1 MTPALVLIVLVS
13 TSEARSTTSSAVQH
27 AAQEVLGSKAQV
39 SVEAYATPPDD
50 GELTEKAQ
58 SADLVAELSWQ
69 DAQHRHALVHCY
81 VSRLRRFVDRQLDF
95 EDQDDLRE
103 RGRLIGFALASMA
116 PEQEPPA
123 PEPLAAPPKPEP
135 RAKPKERPRPEAAR
149 AIEQPSSAPLGA
161 LDATFLGAVGLGGPA
176 DGLGAGIAGRWFFHR
191 GFALRLA
198 TGVRHGDVSAA
209 RAVSEL
215 FFGGLGVAF
224 QFSNPESPSSL
235 ALGGRTDLLVMSYSL
250 RHRAS
255 EEDAPQHQSRVMGGA
270 DLLLE
275 GTWYVWK
282 HAGLFMNGGSE
293 LAFGHTD
300 VLVGGKEVADIP
312 PLRLVGE
319 AGIRATF

>member
-1 MTPALVLIVLVS
+1 MISALVLIVLVS
-13 TSEARSTTSSAVQH
+13 TTEARSTTSSAVQH
-27 AAQEVLGSKAQV
+27 AAQEVLGNRAQV
-39 SVEAYATPPDD
+39 TIESYTTPPDD
-50 GELTEKAQ
+50 VELTDKARG
-58 SADLVAELSWQ
+58 ADLVAELSWQ

-81 VSRLRRFVDRQLDF
+81 VSRLQRFVNRELDF

-116 PEQEPPA
+116 PEQEPA
-123 PEPLAAPPKPEP
+123 PEPTAPPQKPEP
-135 RAKPKERPRPEAAR
+135 PARPKQHPNRASPRAV
-149 AIEQPSSAPLGA
+149 EQSSSAPLGA
-161 LDATFLGAVGLGGPA
+161 VDATFLGAVGLGGPA

-191 GFALRLA
+191 GLALRLA

-224 QFSNPESPSSL
+224 QFSNPESQSSL

-250 RHRAS
+250 RHRAT
-255 EEDAPQHQSRVMGGA
+255 EDDAPEHQSRIMGGA

-282 HAGLFMNGGSE
+282 HAGLFVNGGSE

-300 VLVGGKEVADIP
+300 VLVKGKEVADIP

>member
-1 MTPALVLIVLVS
+1 MTAALVLIVLVS
-13 TSEARSTTSSAVQH
+13 TTEARSTTSTAVQH
-27 AAQEVLGSKAQV
+27 AAQEVLGNKAQV
-39 SVEAYATPPDD
+39 TVEGYTAPPDD
-50 GELTEKAQ
+50 AELMEKAR

-81 VSRLRRFVDRQLDF
+81 VSRLERFVNRQLDF

-116 PEQEPPA
+116 PEQEPA
-123 PEPLAAPPKPEP
+123 PEPAAAPQKPEP
-135 RAKPKERPRPEAAR
+135 PVKPKEHASREPQR
-149 AIEQPSSAPLGA
+149 AIERAQSVPLGA
-161 LDATFLGAVGLGGPA
+161 VDATFLGAVGVGGPA

-191 GFALRLA
+191 GLALRLA
-198 TGVRHGDVSAA
+198 TGVRYGDVSTA

-215 FFGGLGVAF
+215 FFGGLGLAF
-224 QFSNPESPSSL
+224 QFSNPESFSAL

-250 RHRAS
+250 RHRAT
-255 EEDAPQHQSRVMGGA
+255 EDEAPQHQSRVMGGA

-282 HAGLFMNGGSE
+282 HAGLFVNGGSE

-300 VLVGGKEVADIP
+300 VLVRGKEVADIP

>member
-1 MTPALVLIVLVS
+1 MTAALVLIVLVS
-13 TSEARSTTSSAVQH
+13 TTEARSTTSSAVQH
-27 AAQEVLGSKAQV
+27 AAEEVLGNKAQV
-39 SVEAYATPPDD
+39 TVEAYTTAPADA
-50 GELTEKAQ
+50 ELTEKAR

-69 DAQHRHALVHCY
+69 DAEHRHAVVHCY
-81 VSRLRRFVDRQLDF
+81 VTRLQRFVNRQLDF

-116 PEQEPPA
+116 PEREPA
-123 PEPLAAPPKPEP
+123 PEPAAALPKAEPPANPKGPTSRE
-135 RAKPKERPRPEAAR
+135 RAH
-149 AIEQPSSAPLGA
+149 AIEPPPSAAVGA
-161 LDATFLGAVGLGGPA
+161 LDATLLGAAGLGGPA

-191 GFALRLA
+191 GLALRLA

-224 QFSNPESPSSL
+224 QFSNPESLSSL
-235 ALGGRTDLLVMSYSL
+235 TLGGRTDLLLMSYSL
-250 RHRAS
+250 RHRRT
-255 EEDAPQHQSRVMGGA
+255 EDEAPQHQSRIMGGA

-275 GTWYVWK
+275 ATWYAWK
-282 HAGLFMNGGSE
+282 HAGLFVNGGSE

-300 VLVGGKEVADIP
+300 VLVAGKEVADIP